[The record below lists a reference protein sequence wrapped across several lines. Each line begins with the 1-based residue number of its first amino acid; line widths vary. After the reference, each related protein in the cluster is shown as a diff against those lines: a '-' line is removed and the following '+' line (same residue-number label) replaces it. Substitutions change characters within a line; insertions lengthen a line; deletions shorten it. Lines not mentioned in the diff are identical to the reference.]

1 MTVYSASSV
10 FPLEASFALG
20 WRSPLFVR
28 TPALLALA
36 WIIFFYVLLGCQDG
50 SLLGYRFIMVKD
62 RPSPTPTV
70 FRRVRCR
77 HCRAPKDIYPWI

>member
-36 WIIFFYVLLGCQDG
+36 WIIFFYVLLAVKTARCWGTV
-50 SLLGYRFIMVKD
+50 LL
-62 RPSPTPTV
+62 
-70 FRRVRCR
+70 
-77 HCRAPKDIYPWI
+77 W